1 MLCISGSRWRR
12 CCAILIGTL
21 PIAWRRCISRC
32 LCRPSV
38 SLRLWIAGTMIPIG
52 GGMMRCR
59 TSRTIVAH
67 CWTRGCL
74 AIAGIAG
81 SLRIGLPISGVAIL
95 LRIGLSVSSV
105 TILLRIEL
113 SVSSVTV
120 LLRIRLPIS
129 SITILLRIG
138 LPISSITILLRIGL
152 SVSSITVLLRIWIIS
167 SIPILLLILSTN
179 HICLELLGVILI
191 GSFFVGRGLEKDGF
205 FSVCVAILT
214 HKELLS

>member
-95 LRIGLSVSSV
+95 LRI
-105 TILLRIEL
+105 RL

-129 SITILLRIG
+129 SITV
-138 LPISSITILLRIGL
+138 LLRIGL

-179 HICLELLGVILI
+179 HICLKLLGVILI

>member
-1 MLCISGSRWRR
+1 
-12 CCAILIGTL
+12 
-21 PIAWRRCISRC
+21 
-32 LCRPSV
+32 
-38 SLRLWIAGTMIPIG
+38 
-52 GGMMRCR
+52 MRCR
-59 TSRTIVAH
+59 TSRTIVARR
-67 CWTRGCL
+67 WTRGCL

-105 TILLRIEL
+105 TILLRIGL

-129 SITILLRIG
+129 SITIVLRIG
-138 LPISSITILLRIGL
+138 LPISSLTL
-152 SVSSITVLLRIWIIS
+152 LLRIWIIS